1 MSKRFADL
9 LSRAIDDD
17 YDAVEEILEMYMPLI
32 NNHSRMYGYI
42 DEDLKQYI
50 MLRLVKSISKFV
62 I

>member
-9 LSRAIDDD
+9 LSRAIDGD

-32 NNHSRMYGYI
+32 NKHSRMYGYI
-42 DEDLKQYI
+42 DEDFYI
-50 MLRLVKSISKFV
+50 MLRIVKSISKFV